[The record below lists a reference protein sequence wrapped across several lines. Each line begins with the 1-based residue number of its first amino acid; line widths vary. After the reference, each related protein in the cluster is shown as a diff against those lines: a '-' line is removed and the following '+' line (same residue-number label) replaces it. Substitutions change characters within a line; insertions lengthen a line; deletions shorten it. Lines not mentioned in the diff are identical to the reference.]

1 MKRVRLKQI
10 PSVSSLL
17 TEPGFKALNELY
29 SQERVV
35 AAIRQVLAKKREQLL
50 SGRENVVLTA
60 DALLQEVKAILGLA
74 EQPNLKKVINAT
86 GIVLHT
92 NLGRAPLS
100 QRAIEEVTMAAGG
113 YCNLEMNLA
122 SGKRGSRYEHVKS
135 LLCRLTGAESALVV
149 NNNAA
154 AVMLCLSTLA
164 KGREVVISRGELVE
178 IGGSFRIPEVM
189 EQSGACLKEVGA
201 TNKTHLKDYVK
212 AIGEATALILKVHTS
227 NYRMQGFTK
236 SVEIKELVQ
245 LAAEQGLPVM
255 EDLGSGIL
263 LDCTAF
269 KDEPTVRSRVAEG
282 VDILTFS
289 GDKLLGGPQ
298 AGIILGKEK
307 YLKRMQENPLLRAL
321 RIDKLSLAALEGTLL
336 DYLNERLLAEK
347 IPVWRM
353 LQKGESELLPE
364 AELLAGDLRE
374 VLQDKAEVEV
384 VSGFSEAGGGSLP
397 TVEFPTCLVKVKPLK
412 GNEEGWANRLRQNAP
427 PVLLR
432 RQSGCL
438 LLDPR
443 TLLEGDRALLK
454 AAFAGIEG
462 E

>member
-1 MKRVRLKQI
+1 MKTVRLKEI
-10 PSVSSLL
+10 PSVSRLL
-17 TEPGFKALNELY
+17 TEPGFKTLIGLY
-29 SQERVV
+29 SLEMVV
-35 AAIRQVLAKKREQLL
+35 GVIRQVLAKKREQIL
-50 SGRENVVLTA
+50 SGWENVDLTA
-60 DALLQEVKAILGLA
+60 DFLLQEVDNLLRLI
-74 EQPNLKKVINAT
+74 EQSNLQKVINAT

-100 QRAIEEVTMAAGG
+100 QRAIKEVIMVAEG
-113 YCNLEMNLA
+113 YCNLELELA

-135 LLCRLTGAESALVV
+135 LLCHLTGAESALVV

-212 AIGEATALILKVHTS
+212 AISDTTALILKVHTS

-236 SVEIKELVQ
+236 SVEINELVQ
-245 LAAEQGLPVM
+245 LAGKYELPVM

-263 LDCTAF
+263 LNCTAF
-269 KDEPTVRSRVAEG
+269 RDEPTVCSRVAEG

-336 DYLNERLLAEK
+336 DYLNERLLTEK

-353 LQKGESELLPE
+353 LQKEESELLSE
-364 AELLAGDLRE
+364 ADLLAGDLRE
-374 VLQDKAEVEV
+374 VLQDKAEVEM

-397 TVEFPTCLVKVKPLK
+397 TVEFPTCLVAVKPLT
-412 GNEEGWANRLRQNAP
+412 GNEESWSNLLRQNVP

-432 RQSGCL
+432 RQKGCL

-443 TLLEGDRALLK
+443 TLLEGDRALIK
-454 AAFAGIEG
+454 AAFARIEG